1 MANGGAVAPARRGL
15 AAHVGAA
22 RGRALLLLHLLR
34 SFVTIT
40 AMNHR
45 SQNETTGSTWLERAA
60 LVSEPH
66 RDTVVELVLV
76 PLFVEHRLEHA
87 ERSVLFRVRC
97 RIRIREVCIAQCV
110 LTVGSSPSPAARGSS
125 PRPGDLRRRL
135 LVHRPL
141 RLIHPKLSS
150 LGAQSGALGSRKIS
164 SLQRARTPR
173 SRRPEL

>member
-22 RGRALLLLHLLR
+22 RGLALLLLDLLR

-45 SQNETTGSTWLERAA
+45 SRNETTGSTWLERAA

-110 LTVGSSPSPAARGSS
+110 LTVGSSPSPAAPGFQPP
-125 PRPGDLRRRL
+125 PR
-135 LVHRPL
+135 RPA
-141 RLIHPKLSS
+141 SAS
-150 LGAQSGALGSRKIS
+150 LGAPPAPPDPPTNTRTCAQSPAYHSGLLS
-164 SLQRARTPR
+164 
-173 SRRPEL
+173 